1 MRYFISL
8 AYKGT
13 DFHGWQIQP
22 NAITVQ
28 QQINHALSVLLKED
42 VMIMGAGRTDAGV
55 HAKQMYAHF
64 DTQILFNSNTLT
76 SSLKPP

>member
-28 QQINHALSVLLKED
+28 QQINHGLSVLLKED

-64 DTQILFNSNTLT
+64 VELQGPGSIGTHLVNQ
-76 SSLKPP
+76 K